1 MSATFVQF
9 QETLSVAGRGNLSSV
24 KIVPRNL
31 NLGAAMPYR
40 VGENAIAAET
50 TVLERLQGASMPPK
64 VLGGDEMRML
74 LWILLGLLIAQSS
87 YTILAVGVGV
97 LEFRSL
103 DFAWLRYAF
112 QPAPLWM
119 LAVWSLGFLLI
130 CKLCKIKQIKYPSIV
145 AFYMSLCITIIVIS
159 ITYRLDFRQILF
171 DLKNP
176 VFWAGWLTYVVMSWL
191 FVGGGLWVVSKYE
204 EQLAE

>member
-1 MSATFVQF
+1 M
-9 QETLSVAGRGNLSSV
+9 
-24 KIVPRNL
+24 KIVSRNL
-31 NLGAAMPYR
+31 NLGVAMPFR
-40 VGENAIAAET
+40 AGENAIAAET
-50 TVLERLQGASMPPK
+50 SVLERLQGASMPPK
-64 VLGGDEMRML
+64 VLGEDGMRML

-87 YTILAVGVGV
+87 YTISAVGIGV

-130 CKLCKIKQIKYPSIV
+130 CKAYKIKQIRYPSIA
-145 AFYMSLCITIIVIS
+145 AFCMSLGITIIVIFT
-159 ITYRLDFRQILF
+159 TYRLDFRQILF

-176 VFWAGWLTYVVMSWL
+176 VFWAGWLTYVGVSWL
-191 FVGGGLWVVSKYE
+191 LVGGGLWVVSKYE
-204 EQLAE
+204 EQLAG